1 MGNKPLVW
9 FTNQT
14 VEQSTKQ
21 EGVGI
26 IVNKFSKVVTYE
38 FGTALVVEMLGM
50 MDALG
55 YESRIISYGI
65 NKD

>member
-1 MGNKPLVW
+1 M
-9 FTNQT
+9 
-14 VEQSTKQ
+14 
-21 EGVGI
+21 
-26 IVNKFSKVVTYE
+26 NKFSKVVTYE

-55 YESRIISYGI
+55 MNLVLSHMEI